1 MSFIGNLFKGNQYKA
16 DTGSTGAD
24 VAAAR
29 AQSLAAQQQQQAFV
43 NATGAQNGL
52 ANQSDVYNQLS
63 GIAAGTGPNPAQAM
77 LSQATGANVANQ
89 AALTAGQ
96 RGVNANPGMIARQAA
111 NAGAGIQQQAVGQGA
126 VLQANQSMNAINSMG
141 GLANQQVAQQQG
153 ALNSLNNQAQGQQS
167 LNQAGAT
174 AGSQINAGVAAQ
186 NEAEKMGAIN
196 GVTGAIA
203 KGAMMLA
210 DGGSVPAIADIS
222 GGAKSNVAKQLSSP
236 TAPAK
241 TDEYQAGENMGN
253 ALVSA
258 TKAIARPAAAPVYA
272 PSGGGAGKVGSV
284 LSPMLAQ
291 GGNVGGK
298 LKTGGK
304 VPGKP
309 KVGGAVNSYANDTV
323 DAKLSPGEVVIP
335 RSVMMGKDPVNGAA
349 QFVAAIMS
357 KQGLKGKK
365 K

>member
-16 DTGSTGAD
+16 DTGSNGAD

-52 ANQSDVYNQLS
+52 QNQSDVYNQLS

-77 LSQATGANVANQ
+77 LNQATGANVANQ
-89 AALTAGQ
+89 AALMAGQ

-111 NAGAGIQQQAVGQGA
+111 NAGAGIQQQAAGQGA
-126 VLQANQSMNAINSMG
+126 TMQANQSMNAINSMG

-167 LNQAGAT
+167 LNQSGAT
-174 AGSQINAGVAAQ
+174 AGSQINAGVAAA
-186 NEAEKMGAIN
+186 NESEKMGIIN

-203 KGAMMLA
+203 KGAAMLA
-210 DGGSVPAIADIS
+210 EGGTVPAIGDVS
-222 GGAKSNVAKQLSSP
+222 GGAKSNVAKELIAP
-236 TAPAK
+236 TAPKSDALQ
-241 TDEYQAGENMGN
+241 TGENLGN
-253 ALVSA
+253 SLMSA
-258 TKAIARPAAAPVYA
+258 GKAIARPAPVGGSTGAVGGSAP
-272 PSGGGAGKVGSV
+272 AGKAT
-284 LSPMLAQ
+284 LSAFLAK

-298 LKTGGK
+298 LKSGGK

-309 KVGGAVNSYANDTV
+309 KVGGAVNSYSNDTV

-349 QFVAAIMS
+349 QFVAAIMA
-357 KQGLKGKK
+357 KQGLKGRK
-365 K
+365 